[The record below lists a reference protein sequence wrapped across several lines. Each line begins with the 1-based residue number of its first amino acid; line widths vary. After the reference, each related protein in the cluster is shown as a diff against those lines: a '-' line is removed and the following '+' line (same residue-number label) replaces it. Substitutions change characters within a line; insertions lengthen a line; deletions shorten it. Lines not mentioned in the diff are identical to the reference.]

1 MKEKNTGFVNRNLP
15 YNYANATRATC
26 ELDLSLHK
34 RYSEYYIP
42 MQKRYI
48 VSCHLYTEML
58 QLYQLY
64 AFLRMEWNEC
74 SLPDCAKKAER
85 DVF

>member
-1 MKEKNTGFVNRNLP
+1 MPLAFMKEKNTGLVNRNLP
-15 YNYANATRATC
+15 YNYANATRAAC

-34 RYSEYYIP
+34 RY
-42 MQKRYI
+42 I
-48 VSCHLYTEML
+48 VFCHLYTETL

-64 AFLRMEWNEC
+64 AETRMEWNEC
-74 SLPDCAKKAER
+74 SLPDCTKKAER